1 MDPSFTANPSEG
13 SVEGLS
19 RLGGPVETL
28 SDRRH
33 LGVGQNVE
41 TMVSSPWLPKP
52 RHKHR
57 RPQHTMEKAEEDPWS
72 DPAGVR
78 EVLHRTPGAGQEAV
92 RYMEYVPLQEFE
104 EIKAA
109 VKQEVLP
116 MRRYL
121 MSDYK
126 MEGASTTV
134 EEARGE
140 KEMPN
145 QLQEAAV
152 PVPDVPS
159 GPSASKRGQN
169 AGRSA
174 SPKPDAVQV
183 WLAAK
188 ERALQSPRKPLVLSP
203 RGARAMRA
211 AGRIITEDRPCEAE
225 VHYET
230 SQKLQVSHVNP
241 MSLTMRRR
249 EPPGRGPFIKDKERA
264 QYPSSGRAMRPVRET
279 NEESLKKLIENF
291 GGTARVDAKESHP
304 SRSVFNTI
312 PKTNLR
318 VL

>member
-1 MDPSFTANPSEG
+1 
-13 SVEGLS
+13 
-19 RLGGPVETL
+19 
-28 SDRRH
+28 
-33 LGVGQNVE
+33 
-41 TMVSSPWLPKP
+41 
-52 RHKHR
+52 
-57 RPQHTMEKAEEDPWS
+57 MEKAEEDPWS
-72 DPAGVR
+72 DRAGVR
-78 EVLHRTPGAGQEAV
+78 EVLHRTPGHAAQEAV

-104 EIKAA
+104 EIKAT

-126 MEGASTTV
+126 MEGATV
-134 EEARGE
+134 EETLGT
-140 KEMPN
+140 EMPKA
-145 QLQEAAV
+145 QLEAVVA
-152 PVPDVPS
+152 PDAP
-159 GPSASKRGQN
+159 GPSSKRGQN

-203 RGARAMRA
+203 RGARLAVRA
-211 AGRIITEDRPCEAE
+211 AGRMITEDRQCEE

-230 SQKLQVSHVNP
+230 SQKLQVSQVNP

-264 QYPSSGRAMRPVRET
+264 QYPASGRAMRPVRET